1 MNNDTDGIEL
11 KDHYGN
17 QIDSVEYRS
26 KWGGKSGYSLE
37 RKFSLFES
45 NDSSNW
51 TSSTDIELSTPGR
64 QNSITP
70 KNFDLK
76 ISSIKTIPR
85 FPAMDEEVIVS
96 VYDRPMKNLLF
107 SIEERLEMVRQALA
121 YLANVQVESYSGL
134 TAKFARD
141 MDAPV
146 IVRGLRALSDFEWE
160 LQLSLANHSLD
171 PHIETVCLMA
181 SQEHS
186 FLSSSILKE
195 VALNNGSI
203 EHLAPPVVVSALY
216 EKARFDENGDSPI
229 RTVSVRD

>member
-1 MNNDTDGIEL
+1 MKIAIYPATFDPITNG
-11 KDHYGN
+11 H
-17 QIDSVEYRS
+17 IDIA
-26 KWGGKSGYSLE
+26 E
-37 RKFSLFES
+37 RAALLF
-45 NDSSNW
+45 DQ
-51 TSSTDIELSTPGR
+51 L
-64 QNSITP
+64 
-70 KNFDLK
+70 
-76 ISSIKTIPR
+76 
-85 FPAMDEEVIVS
+85 IVG
-96 VYDRPMKNLLF
+96 VYDRPLKNLLF
-107 SIEERLEMVRQALA
+107 SIEERLEMTRTALA
-121 YLANVQVESYSGL
+121 HLENVGIRSYSGL
-134 TAKFARD
+134 TVNFAREEN
-141 MDAPV
+141 AGY

-203 EHLAPPVVVSALY
+203 EHLAPPIVVAALY